1 MVNGSGASNETAKLI
16 RDRYSPIPRNENEK
30 VMDGIQ
36 KLMLIARDP
45 TMPLK
50 TFLDEMGKLIHRL
63 FDFREIAI
71 GMKSKND
78 DLFRYEVL
86 IGFSSDAQR
95 ARKKLTYTHDDM
107 LDSKKYP
114 NGLIITKKTEF
125 MLVEVQPYKSGEE
138 DTFNRPNQLTK
149 ERASIEDIIDGNYI
163 DIYLFGR
170 KDEVVGWIELSGTRS
185 GKMPSRSTIR
195 WLELISS
202 ILASIICEREPSR
215 T

>member
-1 MVNGSGASNETAKLI
+1 MMKGSGASNETAKLI
-16 RDRYSPIPRNENEK
+16 RDRYSPIPRDEDEK

-45 TMPLK
+45 TLPLK
-50 TFLDEMGKLIHRL
+50 AFLDETGRLIHRL

-78 DLFRYEVL
+78 NLFRYEVL
-86 IGFSSDAQR
+86 IGFSRDAER
-95 ARKKLTYTHDDM
+95 ARKKLTYTHDEM
-107 LDSKKYP
+107 TDSKKYP
-114 NGLIITKKTEF
+114 GGITIARKTEF
-125 MLVEVQPYKSGEE
+125 MLVELQPYKSGEE
-138 DTFNRPNQLTK
+138 DTFNRPSQLTK
-149 ERASIEDIIDGNYI
+149 KRASIEDIIDGDYI
-163 DIYLFGR
+163 DIYFFGR
-170 KDEVVGWIELSGTRS
+170 KDEVIGWIELAGTRS

-202 ILASIICEREPSR
+202 IIASVICERDPSR

>member
-1 MVNGSGASNETAKLI
+1 MMKGSGASNETAKLV
-16 RDRYSPIPRNENEK
+16 RDRYSPIPRDENEK

-45 TMPLK
+45 TLPLK
-50 TFLDEMGKLIHRL
+50 AFLDETGRLIHRL

-78 DLFRYEVL
+78 NLFRYEVL
-86 IGFSSDAQR
+86 IGFSRDAER
-95 ARKKLTYTHDDM
+95 ARKKLTYTHDEM
-107 LDSKKYP
+107 TDSKKYP
-114 NGLIITKKTEF
+114 GGITIARKTEF
-125 MLVEVQPYKSGEE
+125 MLVELQPYKSGEE
-138 DTFNRPNQLTK
+138 DTFNRPSQLTK
-149 ERASIEDIIDGNYI
+149 KRASIEDIIDGDYI
-163 DIYLFGR
+163 DIYFFGR
-170 KDEVVGWIELSGTRS
+170 KDEVIGWIELAGTRS

-202 ILASIICEREPSR
+202 IIASVICERDPSR

>member
-1 MVNGSGASNETAKLI
+1 MMKGSGASNETAKLI
-16 RDRYSPIPRNENEK
+16 RDRYSPIPRDEDEK

-45 TMPLK
+45 TLPLK
-50 TFLDEMGKLIHRL
+50 AFLDETGRLIHRL

-78 DLFRYEVL
+78 NLFRYEVL
-86 IGFSSDAQR
+86 IGFSRDAER
-95 ARKKLTYTHDDM
+95 ARKKLTYTHDEM
-107 LDSKKYP
+107 TDSKKYP
-114 NGLIITKKTEF
+114 GGITIARKTEF
-125 MLVEVQPYKSGEE
+125 MLVEFQPYKSGEE
-138 DTFNRPNQLTK
+138 DTFNRPSQLTK
-149 ERASIEDIIDGNYI
+149 KRASIEDIIDGDYI
-163 DIYLFGR
+163 DIYFFGR
-170 KDEVVGWIELSGTRS
+170 KDEVIGWIELAGTRS

-202 ILASIICEREPSR
+202 IIASVICERDPSR

>member
-1 MVNGSGASNETAKLI
+1 MVNGSGVTNEAAKLI
-16 RDRYSPIPRNENEK
+16 RDRYSPIPRDENEK
-30 VMDGIQ
+30 VMDSIQ
-36 KLMLIARDP
+36 KLMLISRDP

-50 TFLDEMGKLIHRL
+50 AFLDETGKLIHRL

-149 ERASIEDIIDGNYI
+149 ERASIEDIIDGDHI
-163 DIYLFGR
+163 DIYFFGR

>member
-1 MVNGSGASNETAKLI
+1 MKGSGASNETAKLI
-16 RDRYSPIPRNENEK
+16 RDRYSPIPRDEDEK

-45 TMPLK
+45 TLPLK
-50 TFLDEMGKLIHRL
+50 AFLDETGRLIHRL

-78 DLFRYEVL
+78 NLFRYEVL
-86 IGFSSDAQR
+86 IGFSRDAER
-95 ARKKLTYTHDDM
+95 ARKKLTYTHDEM
-107 LDSKKYP
+107 TDSKKYP
-114 NGLIITKKTEF
+114 GGITIARKTEF
-125 MLVEVQPYKSGEE
+125 MLVELQPYKSGEE
-138 DTFNRPNQLTK
+138 DTFNRPSQLTK
-149 ERASIEDIIDGNYI
+149 KRASIEDIIDGDYI
-163 DIYLFGR
+163 DIYFFGR
-170 KDEVVGWIELSGTRS
+170 KDEVIGWIELAGTRS

-202 ILASIICEREPSR
+202 IIASVICERDPSR